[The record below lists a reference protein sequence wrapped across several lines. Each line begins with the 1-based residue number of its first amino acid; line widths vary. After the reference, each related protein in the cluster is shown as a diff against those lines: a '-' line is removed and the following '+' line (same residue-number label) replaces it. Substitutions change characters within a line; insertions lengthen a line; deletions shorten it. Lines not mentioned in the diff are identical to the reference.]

1 MTTILQ
7 ILASPRPHSFSRR
20 IAREVTARLVTLNP
34 GAEIVERD
42 LAVDPPPHPDLD
54 FYEAILSPV
63 PDDDPRFSL
72 SEQMIRE
79 LEVADFVVIGT
90 PMNNFSVPSTLKAW
104 IDHIVRIRRTFRSL
118 PEGKIGT
125 LRDRPVFVIS
135 AHGGHMSGGYQPDFL
150 TPYLRAIFET
160 IGIRQVEF
168 LCADGL
174 SRGPEAVAA
183 ALAHVQ
189 SWIERRLP
197 LSRFDTADSDAYRDG
212 SSDIRSKQHVKTEQ
226 PESPRQQRAL

>member
-1 MTTILQ
+1 MRPTIRTC
-7 ILASPRPHSFSRR
+7 P
-20 IAREVTARLVTLNP
+20 LNP
-34 GAEIVERD
+34 GAEIVKRD

-160 IGIRQVEF
+160 IGIRQVEP
-168 LCADGL
+168 LCRRPLTRPG
-174 SRGPEAVAA
+174 SR
-183 ALAHVQ
+183 
-189 SWIERRLP
+189 RRG
-197 LSRFDTADSDAYRDG
+197 A
-212 SSDIRSKQHVKTEQ
+212 
-226 PESPRQQRAL
+226 SPRAKLDRAATAAESVRHRRFRRVPRWLFRYSP

>member
-63 PDDDPRFSL
+63 PDDDPRLSL

-90 PMNNFSVPSTLKAW
+90 PMNNFSVPSTLKSW
-104 IDHIVRIRRTFRSL
+104 IDHVVRIRRTFRST
-118 PEGKIGT
+118 PEGKIGLLADT
-125 LRDRPVFVIS
+125 PIIVVS
-135 AHGGHMSGGYQPDFL
+135 AHGGYIGGNPAYQPDFL
-150 TPYLRAIFET
+150 TPYLQAIFET
-160 IGIRQVEF
+160 IGMPRVEF
-168 LCADGL
+168 VPMAGL
-174 SRGPEAVAA
+174 ARGPEALAK
-183 ALAHVQ
+183 ALAEARG
-189 SWIERRLP
+189 WIDRRFP
-197 LSRFDTADSDAYRDG
+197 LSQADAAG
-212 SSDIRSKQHVKTEQ
+212 
-226 PESPRQQRAL
+226 